1 LDLGKGLRKN
11 SVNPEDDPL
20 LLDDDTMAMLLQD
33 EQKKKGHTI
42 TPKDSTPVIKNRV
55 IFPNEKDKLLFFDMD
70 HIVQSI
76 QSYFNLPRM
85 NSSFSSDDSHQEHLT
100 KEEIM
105 EILKRTSFNIE
116 NAYLYFSERDTYKY
130 LLFSDMEDYII
141 KNMRKSDYYRDL
153 VEIKGKE
160 LVEERE
166 RFLMI
171 EDE

>member
-1 LDLGKGLRKN
+1 
-11 SVNPEDDPL
+11 
-20 LLDDDTMAMLLQD
+20 MLIQD

-55 IFPNEKDKLLFFDMD
+55 IFPNDKDKVLFFDID
-70 HIVQSI
+70 YIIHGI
-76 QSYFNLPRM
+76 QTYLNSSRM

-116 NAYLYFSERDTYKY
+116 NTYLYFNDRNTYKY

-141 KNMRKSDYYRDL
+141 KNMRKTDYYKDL

-166 RFLMI
+166 RFLVI
-171 EDE
+171 DDE